1 MNPLREINTRILIRS
16 DKFIDGW
23 DSESALPLLEG
34 ELGFT
39 VQRVGDNDIGI
50 LKIGPG
56 PHITGDPSTPS
67 SNL

>member
-1 MNPLREINTRILIRS
+1 MNPSREINTRILIRS

-23 DSESALPLLEG
+23 DSENALPLLEG

>member
-1 MNPLREINTRILIRS
+1 MNPSREINTRILIRS

-23 DSESALPLLEG
+23 ESESALPLLEG

-39 VQRVGDNDIGI
+39 VQDGVGI

>member
-1 MNPLREINTRILIRS
+1 ME
-16 DKFIDGW
+16 
-23 DSESALPLLEG
+23 SENALPLLEG

-39 VQRVGDNDIGI
+39 VQDGIGI